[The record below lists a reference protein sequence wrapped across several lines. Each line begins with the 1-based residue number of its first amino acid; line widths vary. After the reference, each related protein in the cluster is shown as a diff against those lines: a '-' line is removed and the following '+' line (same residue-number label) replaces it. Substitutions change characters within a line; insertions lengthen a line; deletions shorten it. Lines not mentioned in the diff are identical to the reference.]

1 MYNFLMFK
9 MEENDK
15 KVFNKYLESYF
26 NKLPKKLVDSKEK
39 MFAYYDYEVDI
50 NQKDDKNQ

>member
-1 MYNFLMFK
+1 MFK

-15 KVFNKYLESYF
+15 KVFNEHLESCF

-50 NQKDDKNQ
+50 NQKDDKN